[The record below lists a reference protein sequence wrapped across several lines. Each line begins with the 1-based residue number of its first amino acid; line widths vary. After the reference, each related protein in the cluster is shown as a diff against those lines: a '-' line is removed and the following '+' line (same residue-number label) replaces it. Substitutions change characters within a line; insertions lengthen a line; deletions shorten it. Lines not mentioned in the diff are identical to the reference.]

1 MAGEIGHIVVETGGL
16 PCPCGQNGCVER
28 YASATG
34 IVNLAIEYAKTEGG
48 EGLAGIVNKNPAD
61 VTSKLVYE
69 YVAKGD
75 ALALKVHNRACDMVG
90 RAVGIIMN
98 TLTPD
103 RVVLGGGVMMA
114 GDVIL
119 EAVKKYAAKS
129 CWPAIF
135 ERCEIVPARMSE
147 DAGVM
152 GAGALAFE
160 EFGG

>member
-1 MAGEIGHIVVETGGL
+1 V
-16 PCPCGQNGCVER
+16 
-28 YASATG
+28 S
-34 IVNLAIEYAKTEGG
+34 
-48 EGLAGIVNKNPAD
+48 KNPAD

-75 ALALKVHNRACDMVG
+75 ALALKVHNRACDMLG

-114 GDVIL
+114 GEVIL
-119 EAVKKYAAKS
+119 EAVKKYTAKY
-129 CWPAIF
+129 CWPAIY
-135 ERCEIVPARMSE
+135 ERCEIVPAQMSE

-160 EFGG
+160 EFGKKKKKIKIINKIKIWRAPRPCGASPTQPFNAVRTLKSKSKPH